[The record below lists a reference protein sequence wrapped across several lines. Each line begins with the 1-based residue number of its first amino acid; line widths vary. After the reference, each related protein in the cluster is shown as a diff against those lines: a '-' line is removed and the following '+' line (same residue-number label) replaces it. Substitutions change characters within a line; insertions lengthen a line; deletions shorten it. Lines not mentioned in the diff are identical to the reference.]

1 MIMTEPMPMFIP
13 MTMMLTIIIN
23 DNDDANA
30 NDGDMPLLQPSS
42 WMVTHTK
49 LALGLPLAAS
59 LGGAGGL
66 LGLGL
71 CCLAASLWRRRRA
84 SK

>member
-1 MIMTEPMPMFIP
+1 MLQYNVKVNANVKGTSLMLLPMIMMMPMPM
-13 MTMMLTIIIN
+13 MVN
-23 DNDDANA
+23 
-30 NDGDMPLLQPSS
+30 MPLLQPSS

-71 CCLAASLWRRRRA
+71 CCLAASLWRRRRGG
-84 SK
+84 K

>member
-1 MIMTEPMPMFIP
+1 MLLPMIIMLP
-13 MTMMLTIIIN
+13 MTMMLTC
-23 DNDDANA
+23 
-30 NDGDMPLLQPSS
+30 PCLLQPSS

-71 CCLAASLWRRRRA
+71 CCLAASLWRRRRG

>member
-1 MIMTEPMPMFIP
+1 MFIP
-13 MTMMLTIIIN
+13 MIMMLTIIIN
-23 DNDDANA
+23 DNYAAID

-71 CCLAASLWRRRRA
+71 CCLAASLWRRRRG

>member
-1 MIMTEPMPMFIP
+1 MTASASS
-13 MTMMLTIIIN
+13 TI
-23 DNDDANA
+23 DVEALVVAANA
-30 NDGDMPLLQPSS
+30 NDADMPVLQPSS

>member
-1 MIMTEPMPMFIP
+1 MIRMMP
-13 MTMMLTIIIN
+13 MTMMVTIF
-23 DNDDANA
+23 
-30 NDGDMPLLQPSS
+30 LLQPSS

>member
-1 MIMTEPMPMFIP
+1 MIFTEPMPMFIP
-13 MTMMLTIIIN
+13 MIMMLTIIIN
-23 DNDDANA
+23 DNYAA
-30 NDGDMPLLQPSS
+30 NDNDADMPMLQPSS

-71 CCLAASLWRRRRA
+71 CCLAASLWRRRRG

>member
-1 MIMTEPMPMFIP
+1 MPMFLLMI
-13 MTMMLTIIIN
+13 MIMMLTMIIN
-23 DNDDANA
+23 DTDDANA